1 MLHNFKL
8 YALAHDPQEDQSAAD
23 DWFSDAVD
31 SDVADDNCYGGNGGN

>member
-1 MLHNFKL
+1 MRHNLKL

-31 SDVADDNCYGGNGGN
+31 SDVIDDNCNGGNGGN